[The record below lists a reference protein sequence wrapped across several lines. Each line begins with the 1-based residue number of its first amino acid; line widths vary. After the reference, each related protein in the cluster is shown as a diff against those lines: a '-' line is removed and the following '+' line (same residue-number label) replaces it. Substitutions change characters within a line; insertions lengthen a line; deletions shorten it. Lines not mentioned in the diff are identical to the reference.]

1 MYLPKS
7 RKNDEVRHKDDNLGN
22 FLWMYGATRMVNPFT
37 TLIYD
42 DIVLSGDIEENSA
55 SAGGY
60 LIASA
65 NDFNLEK
72 YGVLQEHIGILRQRV
87 VQLDVP
93 TVIIG
98 IGIQA
103 KFAEVEDISK
113 IALFDFHADFLKEVV
128 ARQRSPSIAVRG
140 DFTETA
146 CKNAHVNNCIS
157 MVP

>member
-7 RKNDEVRHKDDNLGN
+7 RKNDEVRHKDGNLGN

-37 TLIYD
+37 TLIYAD
-42 DIVLSGDIEENSA
+42 TVLTGDIEENSA

-60 LIASA
+60 LLASA
-65 NDFNLEK
+65 NAFNLEK
-72 YGVLQEHIGILRQRV
+72 YGVLQEYIGILRQRV

-103 KFAEVEDISK
+103 
-113 IALFDFHADFLKEVV
+113 
-128 ARQRSPSIAVRG
+128 
-140 DFTETA
+140 
-146 CKNAHVNNCIS
+146 
-157 MVP
+157 